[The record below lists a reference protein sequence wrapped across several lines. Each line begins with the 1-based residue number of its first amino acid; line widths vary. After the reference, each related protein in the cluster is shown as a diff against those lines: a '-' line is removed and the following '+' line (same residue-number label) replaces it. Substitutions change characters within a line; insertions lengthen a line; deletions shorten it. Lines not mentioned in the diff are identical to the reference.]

1 MNFLGHSARASHS
14 TGPKGKEEGSA
25 RSARVGL
32 SVSGIAD
39 GGAPQV
45 GTGVPGELRLEVML
59 ASFAYLSTGSRQ
71 AGQAGQAPQF
81 TLQPLSFTL
90 RSGEVLAI
98 LGPNA
103 SGKSTLLGLLSGI
116 LPPLSG
122 HVRLDG
128 REMSGLDLRTRAQ
141 KVAVVQQE
149 SPLPF
154 PVRVMDYVLQG
165 RYPHLR
171 PLQLETEAD
180 FHAVTRA
187 LEATSAA
194 HLHHRWMQELS
205 GGEKQ
210 RVILAR
216 ALAQQPEV
224 LLLDEPTLHLDIGAQ
239 VDFLKLVRSLAAMEN
254 YAVAIVTHELNLA
267 AEFADRILLL
277 HRGRM
282 VRLGPPEEVFEREA
296 LEQVFETPLEIERS
310 SSGRPRVVIA
320 PES

>member
-1 MNFLGHSARASHS
+1 MNPFTVKPFRVNPFGHMADASRRAGPEERDESRDFG
-14 TGPKGKEEGSA
+14 TGQSSVGRPPGSDM
-25 RSARVGL
+25 G
-32 SVSGIAD
+32 D
-39 GGAPQV
+39 WGAP
-45 GTGVPGELRLEVML
+45 GAAVPGELRVEVML
-59 ASFAYLSTGSRQ
+59 ASFAF
-71 AGQAGQAPQF
+71 PQF

-128 REMSGLDLRTRAQ
+128 REMSRLDLRTRAQ
-141 KVAVVQQE
+141 KLAVVQQE
-149 SPLPF
+149 SPLLF
-154 PVRVMDYVLQG
+154 PVRVTDYVMQG
-165 RYPHLR
+165 RHPHLR

-180 FHAVTRA
+180 YDAVARA

-194 HLHHRWMQELS
+194 HLRHRWMQGLS

-239 VDFLKLVRSLAAMEN
+239 VDLLRLVRSLAAMEN
-254 YAVAIVTHELNLA
+254 YAVAVVTHELNLA
-267 AEFADRILLL
+267 AEFADRILLI

-282 VRLGPPEEVFEREA
+282 VRLGAPEEVFDREM
-296 LEQVFETPLEIERS
+296 LEQVFETPLGIERS

-320 PES
+320 SET

>member
-1 MNFLGHSARASHS
+1 MKGRDEGEARSSSA
-14 TGPKGKEEGSA
+14 GSA
-25 RSARVGL
+25 APD
-32 SVSGIAD
+32 IAAGGVPL
-39 GGAPQV
+39 GGA
-45 GTGVPGELRLEVML
+45 GLPGELRLEVVL
-59 ASFAYLSTGSRQ
+59 ASFAYPEPRSTGRLRVAAVSP
-71 AGQAGQAPQF
+71 GQAGEASLF

-122 HVRLDG
+122 HVRLEG
-128 REMSGLDLRTRAQ
+128 REMSTLDLRTRAR
-141 KVAVVQQE
+141 KLAVVQQE

-154 PVRVMDYVLQG
+154 SIRVMDYVLQG

-180 FHAVTRA
+180 FYAAARA

-194 HLHHRWMQELS
+194 HLHHRWMQALS

-239 VDFLKLVRSLAAMEN
+239 VDFLRLVRSLAAMEN
-254 YAVAIVTHELNLA
+254 YAVAVVTHELNLA
-267 AEFADRILLL
+267 AEFSDRILLL

-282 VRLGPPEEVFEREA
+282 VRLGPPEEVLERQI

-320 PES
+320 SES

>member
-1 MNFLGHSARASHS
+1 MNPFGRMANASREA
-14 TGPKGKEEGSA
+14 GPKEKDDGSGGSSGVRLPDA
-25 RSARVGL
+25 AMADL
-32 SVSGIAD
+32 SVAH
-39 GGAPQV
+39 GGMA
-45 GTGVPGELRLEVML
+45 VPGELRVEVML
-59 ASFAYLSTGSRQ
+59 ASFAF
-71 AGQAGQAPQF
+71 PQF

-122 HVRLDG
+122 QVRLDG
-128 REMSGLDLRTRAQ
+128 REMSRLDLRRRAQ
-141 KVAVVQQE
+141 RVAVVQQE
-149 SPLPF
+149 SPLLF
-154 PVRVMDYVLQG
+154 PVLVADYVLQG
-165 RYPHLR
+165 RHPHLR

-180 FHAVTRA
+180 YDAVARA

-194 HLHHRWMQELS
+194 HLRHRWMQGLS

-239 VDFLKLVRSLAAMEN
+239 VDLLRLVRSLAAREN
-254 YAVAIVTHELNLA
+254 YAVAVVTHELNLA
-267 AEFADRILLL
+267 AEFADRILLM

-282 VRLGPPEEVFEREA
+282 VRLGPPAEVFEREL
-296 LEQVFETPLEIERS
+296 LEEVFETELDVLVHPAT
-310 SSGRPRVVIA
+310 GRPRVVLRSEEITDEGGGKT
-320 PES
+320 PLS